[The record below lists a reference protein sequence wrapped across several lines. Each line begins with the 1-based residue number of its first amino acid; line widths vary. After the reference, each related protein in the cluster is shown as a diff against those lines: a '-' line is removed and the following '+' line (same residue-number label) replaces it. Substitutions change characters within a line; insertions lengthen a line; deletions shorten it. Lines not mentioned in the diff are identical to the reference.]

1 MGQRLPG
8 TRRQGGNGS
17 PELLAWNSSLIFLV
31 WPGQVGDPQASPAEC
46 QFHMPL
52 TTHPALIYTNSG
64 LFLKPSQF
72 MVFSAL
78 DHTLPLLSSRG
89 WGWRVGER
97 RSGGGRYSGEPK
109 ETADAKY

>member
-1 MGQRLPG
+1 MEAQSHWPG
-8 TRRQGGNGS
+8 TVASFFG
-17 PELLAWNSSLIFLV
+17 LARLRLSTR
-31 WPGQVGDPQASPAEC
+31 VGDLQASPAEC
-46 QFHMPL
+46 QYHVSL

-89 WGWRVGER
+89 
-97 RSGGGRYSGEPK
+97 
-109 ETADAKY
+109 